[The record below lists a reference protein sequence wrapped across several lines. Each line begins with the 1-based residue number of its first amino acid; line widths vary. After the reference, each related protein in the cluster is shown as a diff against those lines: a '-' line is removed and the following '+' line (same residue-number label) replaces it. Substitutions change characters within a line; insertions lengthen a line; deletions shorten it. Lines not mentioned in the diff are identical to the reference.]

1 MTDGAAVR
9 DQENRT
15 DETDQVGRAGQ
26 TDQEN
31 RADRAAV
38 EETRPRRRRR
48 RGGRVALTVVA
59 AAAAGAAG
67 VATLGLGGGG
77 PAGDTAESALPPET
91 AAVTRQTLIDT
102 QSADGEL
109 GYGPA
114 TTATSRL
121 SGTLTRLPGTGD
133 RITRGKALY
142 KVDDRPVTLLYGSL
156 PAYRTL
162 AQGVEGPDVRQLERN
177 LKALGYGGFTVDEE
191 YTYATAEAVMR
202 WQEDRGLDETGTVEL
217 GHVVF
222 APHAVRVESLQ
233 AGKGDLTAPGGKV
246 LSYTGT
252 TRAVTV
258 ELDAA
263 DQRLAR
269 KGAKVTVTLPDDTT
283 VKGRVDEVT
292 TVIDPG
298 EGQGE
303 DAQTKVEVVV
313 ELVGGKARKAVG
325 AYALASVDV
334 SFTAG
339 TRENVLTVPVAALLA
354 LQEGGFGVEVVR
366 GAASTYVPVRTGL
379 FSGGQVEVSG
389 DGIAEGATVGMPK

>member
-1 MTDGAAVR
+1 MTGGSAVE

-15 DETDQVGRAGQ
+15 DETDQVSRAGQ

-31 RADRAAV
+31 RAAREPA
-38 EETRPRRRRR
+38 EETRRRRR
-48 RGGRVALTVVA
+48 RGGRIALTVVTV
-59 AAAAGAAG
+59 AAAGAAG
-67 VATLGLGGGG
+67 AATLGLGGG
-77 PAGDTAESALPPET
+77 PAGDTAESVLPPKT

-177 LKALGYGGFTVDEE
+177 LRALGYSGFTVDEE
-191 YTYATAEAVMR
+191 YSYATAEAVMR

-263 DQRLAR
+263 DQRLAG

-339 TRENVLTVPVAALLA
+339 TRKNVLTVPVAALLA

-366 GAASTYVPVRTGL
+366 GATSAYVPVRTGL
-379 FSGGQVEVSG
+379 FSGGQVEISG

>member
-1 MTDGAAVR
+1 MDRTDPAEQADRAG
-9 DQENRT
+9 QENRT
-15 DETDQVGRAGQ
+15 DRAV
-26 TDQEN
+26 T
-31 RADRAAV
+31 
-38 EETRPRRRRR
+38 EEARPRRRRR
-48 RGGRVALTVVA
+48 RGRRIALAAVAV
-59 AAAAGAAG
+59 AAAGAAG
-67 VATLGLGGGG
+67 AATLGFGGGS
-77 PAGDTAESALPPET
+77 PAGGTAESALPPKT
-91 AAVTRQTLIDT
+91 AGVNRQTLVDT
-102 QSADGEL
+102 QSADGAL

-142 KVDDRPVTLLYGSL
+142 EVDDRPVALLYGSL
-156 PAYRTL
+156 PAYRALT
-162 AQGVEGPDVRQLERN
+162 QGVEGPDVKQLERN
-177 LKALGYGGFTVDEE
+177 LKALGYSGFTVDEE

-217 GHVVF
+217 GYVVF

-263 DQRLAR
+263 DQRLAE

-298 EGQGE
+298 DGQGE
-303 DAQTKVEVVV
+303 DARTKVEVVV
-313 ELVGGKARKAVG
+313 ELPGKKAQKAVG

-339 TRENVLTVPVAALLA
+339 TRRNVLTVPVAALLA
-354 LQEGGFGVEVVR
+354 LQEGGFGVEVVK
-366 GAASTYVPVRTGL
+366 GATSAYVPVRTGL
-379 FSGGQVEVSG
+379 FSGGQVEISG
-389 DGIAEGATVGMPK
+389 DGIAEGTTVGMPK